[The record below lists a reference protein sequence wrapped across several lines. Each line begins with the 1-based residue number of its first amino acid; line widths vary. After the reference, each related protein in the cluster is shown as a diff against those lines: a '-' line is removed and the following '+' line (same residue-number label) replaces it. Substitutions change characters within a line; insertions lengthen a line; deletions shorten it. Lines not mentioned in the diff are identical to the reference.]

1 MAKQIIYSFRDPN
14 SSDTFVPFW
23 TFNENAEGK
32 IVFTDRVNLDSENL
46 TNISALATRIA
57 NDNTFWNEVD
67 VNNPGYAP
75 IGKAFNFLYINEN
88 GKAEWIRPQYDKTNW
103 DPQVQL
109 IKINN
114 VINNAIAN
122 QNWQSQTVLQRVG
135 DTADFILDL
144 SNFLYEVN
152 ISLNPTYTPT
162 YLMVPTPENET

>member
-75 IGKAFNFLYINEN
+75 VGKAYSFLYINEN
-88 GKAEWIRPQYDKTNW
+88 GKAEWIQPQYDKTEWN
-103 DPQVQL
+103 PQVQL
-109 IKINN
+109 VKINN
-114 VINNAIAN
+114 VIAN
-122 QNWQSQTVLQRVG
+122 QNWQSQTVLTRVG
-135 DTADFILDL
+135 STTDFILDL

-162 YLMVPTPENET
+162 DLIVPTPNET